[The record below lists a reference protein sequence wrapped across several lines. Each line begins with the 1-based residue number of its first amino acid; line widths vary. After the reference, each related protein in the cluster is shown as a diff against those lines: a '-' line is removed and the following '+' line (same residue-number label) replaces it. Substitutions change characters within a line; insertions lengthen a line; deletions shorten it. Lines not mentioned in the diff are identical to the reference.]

1 MLRGV
6 PSWLRAAVV
15 AVSVALLAAVVALAG
30 SGGAVAG
37 EPRDDGASTVL
48 IDLLLVVV
56 AVLCLVL
63 FIVLLPMV
71 IIERRKQME
80 GRGGRSSFQQR
91 VAAGAIAIVFV
102 VCVIVLVVRARSEN
116 GLPDITSS
124 LGQPPASKGK
134 ALGTE
139 PEHASTSQMATVA
152 LITLLAGAGAMFLL
166 MRSHRMPIRARSS
179 REQIALA
186 LDEAVDDL
194 RAEPDPRRAV
204 VAAYARMER
213 TMGIYGAP
221 REPWEAPNEYLART
235 LRELGVGVAAE
246 ELTSLF
252 EHARFSEHAITE
264 TEREAAIDA
273 LLAVRDDLRAADAG
287 AVVA

>member
-6 PSWLRAAVV
+6 PTWLRTAVV
-15 AVSVALLAAVVALAG
+15 AVTVALLAAVVALAD

-37 EPRDDGASTVL
+37 EPRDEGASTVL

-56 AVLCLVL
+56 AVLCVVL

-102 VCVIVLVVRARSEN
+102 VCVIVLVVRARNEN
-116 GLPDITSS
+116 GLPDIASS

-134 ALGTE
+134 VPGTE

-152 LITLLAGAGAMFLL
+152 LITLLAGAAAVFLL
-166 MRSHRMPIRARSS
+166 LRSHRMPIRARSS

-213 TMGIYGAP
+213 TMAIYGAP